1 MLPLFL
7 YFGAIIFA
15 MLLLICLALEHQQLP
30 AGGSNQAGAA
40 AQYGMLMQRQLRQ
53 GIAEPAPPPVL
64 PGCPWGNLSDSSELL
79 LLRGGDVY
87 DPSPL
92 GKRDLLIGGGKILR
106 ILKPDSS
113 TAKALAKA
121 DDVRVLDATGLVVT
135 PGLVDMHVHVTGGGG
150 EAGPGSSV
158 PAARLSEMLQGGL
171 STVVGVLGTDS
182 ITRPVESLA
191 NTVAGLNRA
200 PITAFMYTGAY
211 RSVPSSPTITGSVMK
226 DIAMLDP
233 VVGVGEVAISDFRGS
248 HPSGQQL
255 ADLASDAQV
264 GGLLG
269 GKAGV
274 VYCHMGNNEQVF
286 EDLWAAVKISGVAY
300 TQIIPTHVGRTPAL
314 AKAAAGW
321 LAAGGYADVS
331 ANSVAPS
338 VVEGFIKQGLAQE
351 RILVSSDAYGSLPK
365 FDAQKR
371 LVGYDYARPNLLLQ
385 FLNSMLGLGYDLA
398 TILPLVTR
406 NPATALKL
414 PRGKGRLV
422 EGGDAD
428 VALMVPHSKP
438 SEAASVTRQTL
449 QGGDKVQLK
458 YLFNKGILALSPDC
472 VAKGMFE
479 DA

>member
-233 VVGVGEVAISDFRGS
+233 VVGVGEVKRCSRASGS
-248 HPSGQQL
+248 TCWLSRKASRPWLGRWRSRTSGAVIRLGSSLQIWRLTRRCVDPEAKPARLTSRQPSGPPR
-255 ADLASDAQV
+255 SPP
-264 GGLLG
+264 
-269 GKAGV
+269 
-274 VYCHMGNNEQVF
+274 F
-286 EDLWAAVKISGVAY
+286 EK
-300 TQIIPTHVGRTPAL
+300 
-314 AKAAAGW
+314 
-321 LAAGGYADVS
+321 
-331 ANSVAPS
+331 
-338 VVEGFIKQGLAQE
+338 
-351 RILVSSDAYGSLPK
+351 
-365 FDAQKR
+365 
-371 LVGYDYARPNLLLQ
+371 
-385 FLNSMLGLGYDLA
+385 
-398 TILPLVTR
+398 
-406 NPATALKL
+406 
-414 PRGKGRLV
+414 
-422 EGGDAD
+422 
-428 VALMVPHSKP
+428 
-438 SEAASVTRQTL
+438 
-449 QGGDKVQLK
+449 
-458 YLFNKGILALSPDC
+458 
-472 VAKGMFE
+472 
-479 DA
+479 